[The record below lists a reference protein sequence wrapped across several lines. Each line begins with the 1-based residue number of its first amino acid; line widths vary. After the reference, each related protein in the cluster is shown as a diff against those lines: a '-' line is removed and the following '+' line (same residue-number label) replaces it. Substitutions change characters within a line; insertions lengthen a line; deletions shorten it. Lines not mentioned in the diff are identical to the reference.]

1 MQEIEE
7 ALRILQTGGMIV
19 VTDSETR
26 ENEGDLVALAETI
39 TPEQVAFMAIEGRGL
54 ICTPVSETIAAH
66 FALTPMAENNT
77 DNHGTAFTIS
87 IDHIDTTTGI
97 SAYDR
102 ALTIQALTKEH
113 TVAQDFRRPGHVFPL
128 VAKAGGIL
136 ERDGHTEAGIDLA
149 KLCGRKEVAVIC
161 EIMGNDGYMLAGE
174 NLTAF
179 AQKHA
184 LPLISIEALKQ
195 YIQHQTKEEY
205 AK

>member
-7 ALRILQTGGMIV
+7 ALRILRVGGMII

-39 TPEQVAFMAIEGRGL
+39 TPEQVTFMAIEGRGL
-54 ICTPVSETIAAH
+54 ICTPISEEMATRL
-66 FALTPMAENNT
+66 ALAPMTEDNT

-102 ALTIQALTKEH
+102 ALTIQALTSEQ

-128 VAKAGGIL
+128 IAKAGGVL
-136 ERDGHTEAGIDLA
+136 ERDGHTEAGVDLA
-149 KLCGRKEVAVIC
+149 KLCDKKEVAVIC
-161 EIMGNDGYMLAGE
+161 EIMGDDGHMLTGE
-174 NLTAF
+174 KLTAF
-179 AQKHA
+179 AKKHV
-184 LPLISIEALKQ
+184 LPIISIEALKQ
-195 YIQHQTKEEY
+195 YIEQTKGAY
-205 AK
+205 SK

>member
-7 ALRILQTGGMIV
+7 ALRVLRAGGMII

-39 TPEQVAFMAIEGRGL
+39 TPEQVTFMAIEGRGL
-54 ICTPVSETIAAH
+54 ICTPISEEMATRL
-66 FALTPMAENNT
+66 ALAPMTEDNT

-102 ALTIQALTKEH
+102 ALTIQALTSEQ

-128 VAKAGGIL
+128 IAKAGGVL
-136 ERDGHTEAGIDLA
+136 ERDGHTEAGVDLA
-149 KLCGRKEVAVIC
+149 KLCDKKRSSS
-161 EIMGNDGYMLAGE
+161 
-174 NLTAF
+174 NL
-179 AQKHA
+179 
-184 LPLISIEALKQ
+184 
-195 YIQHQTKEEY
+195 
-205 AK
+205 